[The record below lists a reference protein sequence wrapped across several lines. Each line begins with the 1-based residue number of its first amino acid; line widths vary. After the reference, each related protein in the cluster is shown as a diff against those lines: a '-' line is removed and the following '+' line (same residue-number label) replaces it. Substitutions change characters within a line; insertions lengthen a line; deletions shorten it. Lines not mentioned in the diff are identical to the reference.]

1 MTETTNGFVLAEEDL
16 KMRGS
21 GEILEPDS
29 QGLPEFQ
36 VADIIEDFPILE
48 EARKVASYIS
58 SMEGWKEGSG
68 VAHDCP
74 SSGEERTFRL
84 SFL

>member
-1 MTETTNGFVLAEEDL
+1 MRIMTETTNGFVLAEEDL

-21 GEILEPDS
+21 GEIFGTRQS
-29 QGLPEFQ
+29 GLPEFQ

-58 SMEGWKEGSG
+58 SLPNWQEDPEWHLIALNLQKKE
-68 VAHDCP
+68 HLD
-74 SSGEERTFRL
+74 
-84 SFL
+84 